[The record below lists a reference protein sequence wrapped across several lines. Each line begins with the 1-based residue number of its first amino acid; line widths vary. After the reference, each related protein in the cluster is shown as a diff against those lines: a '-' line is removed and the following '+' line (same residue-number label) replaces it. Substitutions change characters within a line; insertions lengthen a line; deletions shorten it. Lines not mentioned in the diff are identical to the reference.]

1 MLTAWAARLRVSSER
16 SGRPGERLRIRANGC
31 ASVDALRVRTHVR
44 VRAFLEQ
51 HTRTNGK
58 RLRRRRALCTVQEV
72 RSKHEKDSEKE
83 WAEQQRL
90 LEQPDVPQRPRSAAA
105 PKGAAAA
112 ANENEPPAI
121 APADPVRP

>member
-1 MLTAWAARLRVSSER
+1 M
-16 SGRPGERLRIRANGC
+16 G
-31 ASVDALRVRTHVR
+31 ALRVRTHVR
-44 VRAFLEQ
+44 VS
-51 HTRTNGK
+51 RTAHAHWQAPEAATS
-58 RLRRRRALCTVQEV
+58 RCAVQEV

-90 LEQPDVPQRPRSAAA
+90 LEQTDVPQRPRSAAA